1 MKYAAIA
8 VLFFACGGNVDAPP
22 IVDAS
27 DAAADVV
34 DELELDA
41 SADVVDDTCYPAKDP
56 NCFGDK

>member
-8 VLFFACGGNVDAPP
+8 ILLVACGGNVDAPP
-22 IVDAS
+22 IVDAG

-41 SADVVDDTCYPAKDP
+41 GADVVDDTCYPAKQV
-56 NCFGDK
+56 CGDL